1 MEGMAMTAGDLK
13 ARITDM
19 FENLFPTATEPE
31 LNLVPRALTD
41 GKMYEAFVLAVVA
54 GQLATREG
62 LSLRLAN
69 GHFLQLKSSHGPINR
84 RYPYIE
90 AYRGAS
96 LLGEIWTDVEFLTLS
111 YAQAARSRLTKGD
124 YHELDILMV
133 TPGASARPRID
144 QILLGVE
151 CKNLSYDKG
160 LLKEILG
167 IRRELSLLDDEQK
180 TAFSSWPRTA
190 VRAKPPSCLLVYS
203 SSPEVLEYANPGE
216 VFGIDFYHEA
226 LPTA

>member
-1 MEGMAMTAGDLK
+1 LRRKEDVAMTAEDLK

-31 LNLVPRALTD
+31 LDLVPRALTD
-41 GKMYEAFVLAVVA
+41 GKM
-54 GQLATREG
+54 LATREG
-62 LSLRLAN
+62 LSLRIVN
-69 GHFLQLKSSHGPINR
+69 GNFLQLKSSHGPINR

-90 AYRGAS
+90 VYRGNS
-96 LLGEIWTDVEFLTLS
+96 ILGEIWTDVEFLTLS
-111 YAQAARSRLTKGD
+111 YAQASRYTLTKGD
-124 YHELDILMV
+124 YHELDILML
-133 TPGASARPRID
+133 TPGSDDRPRND
-144 QILLGVE
+144 QILIGVE

-160 LLKEILG
+160 LLKDILG
-167 IRRELSLLDDEQK
+167 IRRELSFLQDDQK
-180 TAFSSWPRTA
+180 TAFSSWPRT
-190 VRAKPPSCLLVYS
+190 VVPAKPPSCLLVYS

>member
-1 MEGMAMTAGDLK
+1 MANAAAYLK
-13 ARITDM
+13 AKITDM

-31 LNLVPRALTD
+31 LDLVPRALTD
-41 GKMYEAFVLAVVA
+41 GKMYEAFILAVVA

-69 GHFLQLKSSHGPINR
+69 GHFLQLKSGHGPINR
-84 RYPYIE
+84 LYPCIE
-90 AYRGAS
+90 AYRGES
-96 LLGEIWTDVEFLTLS
+96 LWGEIWTDVEFLTLS
-111 YAQAARSRLTKGD
+111 YAQASRSNLTKGD
-124 YHELDILMV
+124 FHELDILMV
-133 TPGASARPRID
+133 TPGASDRPRND

-151 CKNLSYDKG
+151 CKNLSYDKR

-167 IRRELSLLDDEQK
+167 IRRELSLLQNERK

-190 VRAKPPSCLLVYS
+190 VPAEPPSCLLVYS